1 MIIAGFFDVNNNG
14 IDVTDLAAVLGF
26 LALFF
31 GSVVGLF
38 RWTRK
43 QLREEIREVVQF
55 EISRATA
62 QIQPTANGGLSLPD
76 VAKSTKR
83 LEIMLGKIADSVGV
97 SYDDED

>member
-26 LALFF
+26 IALFA
-31 GSVVGLF
+31 GTVVGVF
-38 RWTRK
+38 RWSRK
-43 QLREEIREVVQF
+43 QLREEIREVVQC

-62 QIQPTANGGLSLPD
+62 PIQPTANGGLSLPD

-83 LEIMLGKIADSVGV
+83 LEVMLGKIAASVGV

>member
-43 QLREEIREVVQF
+43 QLRQEIKEIVQC

-62 QIQPTANGGLSLPD
+62 PIQPEANGGLSLPD

>member
-26 LALFF
+26 LALFV

-38 RWTRK
+38 RWSRK
-43 QLREEIREVVQF
+43 QLREEIRDIVQDQ
-55 EISRATA
+55 IGKATA
-62 QIQPTANGGLSLPD
+62 PIQPTANGGLSLPD

-83 LEIMLGKIADSVGV
+83 LEEMLGKIAASVGV